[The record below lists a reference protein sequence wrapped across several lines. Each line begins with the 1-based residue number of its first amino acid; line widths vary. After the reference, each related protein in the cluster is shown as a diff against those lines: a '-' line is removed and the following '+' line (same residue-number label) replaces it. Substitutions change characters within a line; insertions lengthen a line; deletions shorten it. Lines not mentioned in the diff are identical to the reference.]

1 MTPAKT
7 QERDEYELK
16 IPAERTTWAEKLA
29 FGLTAREKLRRRFN
43 EAGYKR
49 RMTIAGELS
58 DALTED
64 PENTDNT
71 AHAERL
77 LKHEGIEPGGKVN
90 VIIAQL
96 DDLVRDSGLTETDF
110 IDAATW
116 AEYADR
122 FDAQNG
128 AISDAINPL
137 KQEPTADE
145 LNAVDLDRDLTV
157 KQAAKVE
164 SL

>member
-77 LKHEGIEPGGKVN
+77 LKHEGIDPGGKVN

-110 IDAATW
+110 IDAEAW
-116 AEYADR
+116 GEYLTR
-122 FDAQNG
+122 FDAQNA
-128 AISDAINPL
+128 AIAGVIDTL
-137 KQEPTADE
+137 KQDPETAE
-145 LNAVDLDRDLTV
+145 LAAVDLDRDLTV
-157 KQAAKVE
+157 KQAIVE
-164 SL
+164 AL